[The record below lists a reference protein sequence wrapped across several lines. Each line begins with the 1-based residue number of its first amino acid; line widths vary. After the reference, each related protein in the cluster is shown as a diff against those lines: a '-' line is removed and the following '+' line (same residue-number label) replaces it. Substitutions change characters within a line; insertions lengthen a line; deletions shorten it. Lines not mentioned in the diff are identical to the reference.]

1 MNFWMILKIII
12 CKQQLEFNLKNTE
25 TIDNNKNNNK
35 NNKNNINKNKSSIIA
50 GKFDISYNIK

>member
-1 MNFWMILKIII
+1 M

-25 TIDNNKNNNK
+25 TTDNNKNNNK

-50 GKFDISYNIK
+50 GKFDTQLQYQMSRI